1 MVRDWR
7 STGDIS
13 WAIIE
18 DHKRK
23 EPWLLDYGTIETHK
37 EIPSPVRLWE
47 IAEEMTAIAASVIYQ
62 NVTLG
67 GIMA

>member
-18 DHKRK
+18 DHKPK

-37 EIPSPVRLWE
+37 EIPPPVRLLE
-47 IAEEMTAIAASVIYQ
+47 IAEEMTAIASSVIYQ